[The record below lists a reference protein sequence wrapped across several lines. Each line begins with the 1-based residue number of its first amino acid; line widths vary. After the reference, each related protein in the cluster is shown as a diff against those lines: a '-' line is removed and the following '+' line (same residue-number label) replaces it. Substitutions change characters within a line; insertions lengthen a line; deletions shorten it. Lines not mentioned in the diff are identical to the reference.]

1 MFLAAFED
9 VVNGGLFADHVDLIK
24 DLLRK
29 IARLF
34 SYSANYGKFAFRKIE
49 SRLQLREL
57 RNEINLRFRSA
68 RTIYNFAFTIIHK
81 W

>member
-1 MFLAAFED
+1 MRQDMFLVAFED

-34 SYSANYGKFAFRKIE
+34 SYSANYGKFAFR
-49 SRLQLREL
+49 
-57 RNEINLRFRSA
+57 
-68 RTIYNFAFTIIHK
+68 
-81 W
+81 